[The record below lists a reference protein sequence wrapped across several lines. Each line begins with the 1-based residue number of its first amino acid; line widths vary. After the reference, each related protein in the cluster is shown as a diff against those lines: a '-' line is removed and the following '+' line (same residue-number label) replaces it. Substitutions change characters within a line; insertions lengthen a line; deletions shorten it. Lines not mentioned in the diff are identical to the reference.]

1 VGSKVVGPDKIRNI
15 ALLSHGGAGKTTL
28 VEAMLYT
35 AGMISKMGS
44 VEQGNTV
51 SDFHQIEIE
60 RKSSVNISIMHIM
73 HDDNKINILDTPGY
87 TDFIGELISATRVV
101 EAGIIVVSAQA
112 SVEVGTQKAWDYLE
126 EKPRIVFINKMDR
139 ENADFSKV
147 LSDLKDYFGDAI
159 VPFTLPI
166 GAADTFIGVVDL
178 LTKTAYQYEKG
189 GKGKGKKVDVPAE
202 IADDVEKLHTTL
214 VERAA
219 ESDEKLMEKY
229 FEEGTLSADEIAKGL
244 LDGIMSGEIVP
255 VYTGS
260 AALNMGI
267 DLLIDAIIKF
277 VPSPALAGP
286 VKGAEKVG
294 GELTLERKPSPDEP
308 FSALVFKLITEPH
321 VGDLTYFRI
330 YSGRVKPGDDVLNP
344 NVQTTERIGQLFV
357 SNGKNR
363 EDVSELLAGDI
374 GVTVKLKNTKTG
386 HTLCDKKEPIVFPPI
401 EFPEPLVAEAVVP
414 KQKGE
419 EDKIAQGLARL
430 HDEDPTFFFNVDPE
444 LKQTIVYGQGEV
456 HLELVVR
463 KLRERFKVDVE
474 LRKPRIPY
482 RETITAVASDR
493 YRHKKQTGG
502 AGEFAE
508 IELRIEPLERG
519 AGFEY
524 GWEVFGGAISSG
536 FQGSIEKGIKQAMS
550 EGVLAGYP
558 IIDLKAVVVDGK
570 EHPVDSK
577 DIAFQRCAREVF
589 RRAFMKAKPILLEPI
604 MDLEIIVP
612 EEFTGDVM
620 GDISARR
627 GRILGVEPVGKKLQ
641 KIIAKV
647 PQAELYKYS
656 STLRSMT
663 QGRGWFTQKFSH
675 YEPVPKEIADKIIAE
690 AKAAKEE

>member
-1 VGSKVVGPDKIRNI
+1 MGSKVVGPDKIRNI

-139 ENADFSKV
+139 ENADFNKV

-166 GAADTFIGVVDL
+166 GAADTFVGVVDL

-189 GKGKGKKVDVPAE
+189 GKGKGKKIDVPAE

-344 NVQTTERIGQLFV
+344 NAQTTERIGQLFV

-363 EDVSELLAGDI
+363 EDVPELLAGDI

-463 KLRERFKVDVE
+463 KLRERFKVNVE

>member
-1 VGSKVVGPDKIRNI
+1 
-15 ALLSHGGAGKTTL
+15 
-28 VEAMLYT
+28 
-35 AGMISKMGS
+35 
-44 VEQGNTV
+44 
-51 SDFHQIEIE
+51 
-60 RKSSVNISIMHIM
+60 
-73 HDDNKINILDTPGY
+73 
-87 TDFIGELISATRVV
+87 
-101 EAGIIVVSAQA
+101 
-112 SVEVGTQKAWDYLE
+112 
-126 EKPRIVFINKMDR
+126 
-139 ENADFSKV
+139 
-147 LSDLKDYFGDAI
+147 
-159 VPFTLPI
+159 
-166 GAADTFIGVVDL
+166 
-178 LTKTAYQYEKG
+178 
-189 GKGKGKKVDVPAE
+189 
-202 IADDVEKLHTTL
+202 
-214 VERAA
+214 
-219 ESDEKLMEKY
+219 
-229 FEEGTLSADEIAKGL
+229 
-244 LDGIMSGEIVP
+244 
-255 VYTGS
+255 
-260 AALNMGI
+260 
-267 DLLIDAIIKF
+267 
-277 VPSPALAGP
+277 
-286 VKGAEKVG
+286 
-294 GELTLERKPSPDEP
+294 
-308 FSALVFKLITEPH
+308 
-321 VGDLTYFRI
+321 
-330 YSGRVKPGDDVLNP
+330 
-344 NVQTTERIGQLFV
+344 
-357 SNGKNR
+357 
-363 EDVSELLAGDI
+363 
-374 GVTVKLKNTKTG
+374 
-386 HTLCDKKEPIVFPPI
+386 
-401 EFPEPLVAEAVVP
+401 
-414 KQKGE
+414 
-419 EDKIAQGLARL
+419 
-430 HDEDPTFFFNVDPE
+430 PTFFFNVDPE

>member
-126 EKPRIVFINKMDR
+126 EKPRIVFINKMDW

-166 GAADTFIGVVDL
+166 GAADTFVGVVDL

-189 GKGKGKKVDVPAE
+189 GKGKGKKIDVPAE

-294 GELTLERKPSPDEP
+294 GELTLERKPSPNEP

-363 EDVSELLAGDI
+363 EDVPELLAGDI

-482 RETITAVASDR
+482 RETITTVASDR

>member
-126 EKPRIVFINKMDR
+126 EKPRIVFINKMDW

-286 VKGAEKVG
+286 VKGAEK
-294 GELTLERKPSPDEP
+294 PSPNEP

-363 EDVSELLAGDI
+363 EDVPELLAGDI

>member
-73 HDDNKINILDTPGY
+73 HDDKKINILDTPGY
-87 TDFIGELISATRVV
+87 TDFIGELISAIRVV
-101 EAGIIVVSAQA
+101 EAGVIVVSAQA

-139 ENADFSKV
+139 ENADFNKV

-166 GAADTFIGVVDL
+166 GAADTFVGVVDL

-189 GKGKGKKVDVPAE
+189 GKGKGKKIDVPAE

-229 FEEGTLSADEIAKGL
+229 FDEGTLSADEIAKGL

-330 YSGRVKPGDDVLNP
+330 YSGRVKPGEDVLNP

-363 EDVSELLAGDI
+363 EDVPELLAGDI

>member
-1 VGSKVVGPDKIRNI
+1 MGSKVVGPDKIRNI

-139 ENADFSKV
+139 ENADFNKV

-294 GELTLERKPSPDEP
+294 GELTLERKPSPNEP

-363 EDVSELLAGDI
+363 EDVPELLAGDI

>member
-139 ENADFSKV
+139 ENADFNKV

-166 GAADTFIGVVDL
+166 GAADTFVGVVDL
-178 LTKTAYQYEKG
+178 LMKTAYQYEKG
-189 GKGKGKKVDVPAE
+189 GKGKGKKIDVPAE

-363 EDVSELLAGDI
+363 EDVPELLAGDI

>member
-1 VGSKVVGPDKIRNI
+1 MGSKVVGPDKIRNI

-126 EKPRIVFINKMDR
+126 EKPRIIFINKMDR
-139 ENADFSKV
+139 ENADFNKV

-166 GAADTFIGVVDL
+166 GAADTFVGVVDL

-189 GKGKGKKVDVPAE
+189 GKGKGKKIDVPAE

-363 EDVSELLAGDI
+363 EDVPELLAGDI

>member
-1 VGSKVVGPDKIRNI
+1 MGSKVVGPDKIRNI

-139 ENADFSKV
+139 ENADFNKV

-166 GAADTFIGVVDL
+166 GAADTFVGVVDL

-189 GKGKGKKVDVPAE
+189 GKGKGKKIDVPAE

-363 EDVSELLAGDI
+363 EDVPELLAGDI

>member
-1 VGSKVVGPDKIRNI
+1 MGSKVVGPDKIRNI

-363 EDVSELLAGDI
+363 EDVPELLAGDI

>member
-1 VGSKVVGPDKIRNI
+1 MGSKVVGPDKIRNI

-73 HDDNKINILDTPGY
+73 HDDKKINILDTPGY
-87 TDFIGELISATRVV
+87 TDFIGELISAIRVV
-101 EAGIIVVSAQA
+101 EAGVIVVSAQA

-139 ENADFSKV
+139 ENADFNKV

-166 GAADTFIGVVDL
+166 GAADTFVGVVDL

-189 GKGKGKKVDVPAE
+189 GKGKGKKIDVPAE

-363 EDVSELLAGDI
+363 EDVPELLAGDI

>member
-1 VGSKVVGPDKIRNI
+1 MGSKVVGPDKIRNI

-139 ENADFSKV
+139 ENADFNKV

-166 GAADTFIGVVDL
+166 GAADTFVGVVDL

-189 GKGKGKKVDVPAE
+189 GKGKGKKIDVPAE

-363 EDVSELLAGDI
+363 EDVPELLAGDI

-419 EDKIAQGLARL
+419 EDKIAQGIASL
-430 HDEDPTFFFNVDPE
+430 HADVPTFFINLDTE
-444 LKQTIVYGQGEV
+444 HRQIIVYG
-456 HLELVVR
+456 
-463 KLRERFKVDVE
+463 
-474 LRKPRIPY
+474 
-482 RETITAVASDR
+482 
-493 YRHKKQTGG
+493 
-502 AGEFAE
+502 
-508 IELRIEPLERG
+508 
-519 AGFEY
+519 
-524 GWEVFGGAISSG
+524 
-536 FQGSIEKGIKQAMS
+536 
-550 EGVLAGYP
+550 
-558 IIDLKAVVVDGK
+558 
-570 EHPVDSK
+570 
-577 DIAFQRCAREVF
+577 
-589 RRAFMKAKPILLEPI
+589 
-604 MDLEIIVP
+604 
-612 EEFTGDVM
+612 
-620 GDISARR
+620 
-627 GRILGVEPVGKKLQ
+627 
-641 KIIAKV
+641 
-647 PQAELYKYS
+647 
-656 STLRSMT
+656 
-663 QGRGWFTQKFSH
+663 
-675 YEPVPKEIADKIIAE
+675 
-690 AKAAKEE
+690 

>member
-1 VGSKVVGPDKIRNI
+1 MGSKVVGPDKIRNI

-73 HDDNKINILDTPGY
+73 HDDKKINILDTPGY
-87 TDFIGELISATRVV
+87 TDFIGELISAIRVV
-101 EAGIIVVSAQA
+101 EAGVIVVSAQA

-139 ENADFSKV
+139 ENADFNKV

-166 GAADTFIGVVDL
+166 GAADTFVGVVDL

-189 GKGKGKKVDVPAE
+189 GKGKGKKIDVPAE

-229 FEEGTLSADEIAKGL
+229 FDEGTLSADEIAKGL

-330 YSGRVKPGDDVLNP
+330 YSGRVKPGEDVLNP

-363 EDVSELLAGDI
+363 EDVPELLAGDI

>member
-1 VGSKVVGPDKIRNI
+1 MGSKVVGPDKIRNI

-87 TDFIGELISATRVV
+87 TDFIGELISAIRVV
-101 EAGIIVVSAQA
+101 EAGVIVVSAQA

-139 ENADFSKV
+139 ENADFNKV

-166 GAADTFIGVVDL
+166 GAADIFVGVVDL

-189 GKGKGKKVDVPAE
+189 GKGKGKKIDVPAE

-286 VKGAEKVG
+286 VKGSEKVG

-363 EDVSELLAGDI
+363 EDVPELLAGDI

>member
-1 VGSKVVGPDKIRNI
+1 MGSKVVGPDKIRNI

-139 ENADFSKV
+139 ENADFNKV

-363 EDVSELLAGDI
+363 EDVPELLAGDI

>member
-1 VGSKVVGPDKIRNI
+1 MGSKVVGPDKIRNI

-189 GKGKGKKVDVPAE
+189 GKGKGKKIDVPAE

-294 GELTLERKPSPDEP
+294 GELTLERKPSPNEP

-363 EDVSELLAGDI
+363 EDVPELLAGDI

>member
-1 VGSKVVGPDKIRNI
+1 MGSKVVGPDKIRNI

-189 GKGKGKKVDVPAE
+189 GKGKGKKIDVPAE

-294 GELTLERKPSPDEP
+294 GELTLERKPSPNEP

-363 EDVSELLAGDI
+363 EDVPELLAGDI

-482 RETITAVASDR
+482 RETITTVASDR

>member
-1 VGSKVVGPDKIRNI
+1 MGSKVVGPDKIRNI

-87 TDFIGELISATRVV
+87 TDFIGELISAIRVV
-101 EAGIIVVSAQA
+101 EAGVIVVSAQA

-126 EKPRIVFINKMDR
+126 EKPRIIFINKMDR
-139 ENADFSKV
+139 ENADFNKV

-166 GAADTFIGVVDL
+166 GAADTFVGVVDL

-363 EDVSELLAGDI
+363 EDVPELLAGDI

-401 EFPEPLVAEAVVP
+401 KFPEPLVAEAVVP

-474 LRKPRIPY
+474 LRRPRIPY

>member
-1 VGSKVVGPDKIRNI
+1 MGSKVVGPDKIRNI

-139 ENADFSKV
+139 ENADFNKV

-166 GAADTFIGVVDL
+166 GAADTFVGVVDL

-189 GKGKGKKVDVPAE
+189 GKGKGKKIDVPAE

-286 VKGAEKVG
+286 VKGSEKVG

-363 EDVSELLAGDI
+363 EDVPELLAGDI

>member
-1 VGSKVVGPDKIRNI
+1 MGSKVVGPDKIRNI

-101 EAGIIVVSAQA
+101 EAGVIVVSAQA

-126 EKPRIVFINKMDR
+126 EKPRIIFINKMDR
-139 ENADFSKV
+139 ENADFNKV

-166 GAADTFIGVVDL
+166 GAADTFVGVVDL

-189 GKGKGKKVDVPAE
+189 GKGKGKKIDVPAE

-286 VKGAEKVG
+286 VKGSEKVG

-363 EDVSELLAGDI
+363 EDVPELLAGDI

-474 LRKPRIPY
+474 LRRPRIPY

>member
-1 VGSKVVGPDKIRNI
+1 MGSKVVGPDKIRNI

-73 HDDNKINILDTPGY
+73 HDDKKINILDTPGY
-87 TDFIGELISATRVV
+87 TDFIGELISAIRVV
-101 EAGIIVVSAQA
+101 EAGVIVVSAQA

-126 EKPRIVFINKMDR
+126 EKPRIIFINKMDR
-139 ENADFSKV
+139 ENADFNKV

-166 GAADTFIGVVDL
+166 GAADTFVGVVDL

-244 LDGIMSGEIVP
+244 LDGIMNGEIVP

-363 EDVSELLAGDI
+363 EDVPELLAGDI

-401 EFPEPLVAEAVVP
+401 KFPEPLVAEAVVP

-474 LRKPRIPY
+474 LRRPRIPY

>member
-1 VGSKVVGPDKIRNI
+1 MGSKVVGPDKIRNI

-139 ENADFSKV
+139 ENADFNKV

-166 GAADTFIGVVDL
+166 GAADTFVGVVDL

-189 GKGKGKKVDVPAE
+189 GKGKGKKIDVPAE

-244 LDGIMSGEIVP
+244 LDGIMSSEIVP

-363 EDVSELLAGDI
+363 EDVPELLAGDI

>member
-1 VGSKVVGPDKIRNI
+1 MGSKVVGPDKIRNI

-139 ENADFSKV
+139 ENADFNKV

-189 GKGKGKKVDVPAE
+189 GKGKGKKIDVPAE

-363 EDVSELLAGDI
+363 EDVPELLAGDI

>member
-1 VGSKVVGPDKIRNI
+1 MGSKVVGPDKIRNI

-87 TDFIGELISATRVV
+87 TDFIGELISAIRVV
-101 EAGIIVVSAQA
+101 EAGVIVVSAQA

-126 EKPRIVFINKMDR
+126 EKPRIIFINKMDR
-139 ENADFSKV
+139 ENADFNKV

-166 GAADTFIGVVDL
+166 GAADIFVGVVDL

-189 GKGKGKKVDVPAE
+189 GKGKGKKIDVPAE

-286 VKGAEKVG
+286 VKGSEKVG

-363 EDVSELLAGDI
+363 EDVPELLAGDI

-474 LRKPRIPY
+474 LRRPRIPY

>member
-1 VGSKVVGPDKIRNI
+1 MGSKVVGPDKIRNI

-139 ENADFSKV
+139 ENADFNKV

-363 EDVSELLAGDI
+363 EDVPELLAGDI

-444 LKQTIVYGQGEV
+444 IKQTIVYGQGEV

-690 AKAAKEE
+690 AKTAKEE

>member
-139 ENADFSKV
+139 ENADFNKV

-166 GAADTFIGVVDL
+166 GAADTFVGVVDL

-189 GKGKGKKVDVPAE
+189 GKGKGKKIDVPAE

-363 EDVSELLAGDI
+363 EDVPELLAGDI